1 MARRQTREKRDF
13 GEISALPSGRYRAR
27 YRGPDGERH
36 SAPVTFLSRMDAETW
51 LSGQARKISAG
62 DWVPPTETPVQGVRF
77 EEFARGSL
85 SRRRLRPG
93 TVALYD
99 RLLRLEI
106 LPVFGA
112 HGVRDIS
119 AVEVADWYHAM
130 SERPT
135 QQANAYGLLKSLLRD
150 AVDDGIIER
159 NPCRVKGGSNKH
171 ALHEIEVLTPAQL
184 GRYLDAVPAARRV
197 PLLLA
202 GWCGLRSGEV
212 RGLRVQDL
220 DLQTGVVHVRQAIVR
235 LVGELIIQ
243 PPKTAAGTRDVAI
256 PPHLLPSLRTW
267 MAAQPPRDA
276 ESLLFPASDGVTPLN
291 DTVLRDAH
299 YKAREAIKMPK
310 LTIHDLRHTSATM
323 AAQQGATIAELQARI
338 GHTTPN
344 MALRYQHVAAHRDRS
359 LAERISEMAT
369 AADEGQATEM
379 DLIDHRRDKMQGKP
393 VDQGIATS
401 SRPPSQRS
409 RADRERAAAIRAWA
423 TRNGIYVPVRGRL
436 SPKVIAAYDAAH
448 RPRELRSPPGDA
460 ASGRVTPAG
469 VDSSRPTMEEEEDL

>member
-1 MARRQTREKRDF
+1 MARRQTREKRAF
-13 GEISALPSGRYRAR
+13 GEISPLPSGRYRAR

-36 SAPVTFLSRMDAETW
+36 SAPVTLLSRMDAETW

-62 DWVPPTETPVQGVRF
+62 DWVPPTETPVQGVRV

-119 AVEVADWYHAM
+119 AVEIADWYHAM

-171 ALHEIEVLTPAQL
+171 ALHEIKVLTPAQL

-212 RGLRVQDL
+212 RGLRVQ
-220 DLQTGVVHVRQAIVR
+220 RSR
-235 LVGELIIQ
+235 
-243 PPKTAAGTRDVAI
+243 PPDRCGSR
-256 PPHLLPSLRTW
+256 
-267 MAAQPPRDA
+267 
-276 ESLLFPASDGVTPLN
+276 PASDRPAG
-291 DTVLRDAH
+291 R
-299 YKAREAIKMPK
+299 R
-310 LTIHDLRHTSATM
+310 
-323 AAQQGATIAELQARI
+323 
-338 GHTTPN
+338 
-344 MALRYQHVAAHRDRS
+344 
-359 LAERISEMAT
+359 
-369 AADEGQATEM
+369 
-379 DLIDHRRDKMQGKP
+379 IDHSTPQDRRRNPRRRHPPASAAVPAD
-393 VDQGIATS
+393 VDGS
-401 SRPPSQRS
+401 
-409 RADRERAAAIRAWA
+409 AAA
-423 TRNGIYVPVRGRL
+423 
-436 SPKVIAAYDAAH
+436 
-448 RPRELRSPPGDA
+448 PRR
-460 ASGRVTPAG
+460 
-469 VDSSRPTMEEEEDL
+469 